1 MLRSRTDNVLTTSQD
16 ALAEPRAA
24 RSGPAPRLRS
34 SASRS
39 PGQRTGHADC
49 VARCRG
55 GSTAEEGAFTQ
66 RRALRVR
73 AGTCGRGAP
82 THAEA
87 GGAPPWAGRARPC
100 GAPPASPPPGPPR
113 APPGARLR
121 TPAPMG
127 ATPSLSRFN
136 SATRPTH
143 LLQASETFRLQE
155 EKGEGH
161 QHKQAKV
168 GEERS
173 EVPQTCRGDT
183 RRRRVRLRRAAWRW
197 PRRSQR
203 HIAPA
208 KQNVTLESRLTNAL
222 HLEITVVA
230 SSF

>member
-1 MLRSRTDNVLTTSQD
+1 M
-16 ALAEPRAA
+16 
-24 RSGPAPRLRS
+24 
-34 SASRS
+34 
-39 PGQRTGHADC
+39 
-49 VARCRG
+49 ARCRP

-66 RRALRVR
+66 RRAVRVR
-73 AGTCGRGAP
+73 ARTCGRGAP

-87 GGAPPWAGRARPC
+87 GGARRGRAGHGRAGRRQHRRRRDRLALR
-100 GAPPASPPPGPPR
+100 
-113 APPGARLR
+113 PGARLR
-121 TPAPMG
+121 TPARMG
-127 ATPSLSRFN
+127 ATPSFSRFN

-173 EVPQTCRGDT
+173 QVPQTCRGDT
-183 RRRRVRLRRAAWRW
+183 RRRRVRLRRAGRRW

-208 KQNVTLESRLTNAL
+208 KQIVTLESRLTNAL